1 MNKFSLTYEERDI
14 LKYLILQ
21 GTSDL
26 CRLRLWLVCSG
37 AQTEIKLNP
46 SYYNDLL
53 KLSKEVPSLYS
64 SDIEKDLDRT
74 NQILLKEN
82 KIYKEMLK
90 NILTCYS
97 LRNSSIG
104 YCQGFNFIVLRI
116 IEITQN
122 EVIIF
127 LFNFYLIRNMLFG
140 YFVN

>member
-90 NILTCYS
+90 N
-97 LRNSSIG
+97 SSIG